1 MSKVK
6 YFGTDG
12 IRGTAGVTP
21 MSADFVKRLGWAAG
35 SVLSR
40 EAAEKPIFLIGRD
53 TRESG
58 PMLKDALTSGLNAA
72 GAAVINL
79 GVLPTPG
86 IATLTHRM
94 KATAGAVISAS
105 HNPAAENGIK
115 FFSVLGMKLS
125 EDEEAAIEALIDS
138 ASEVGDAGERQTQTL
153 ADAEDRYV
161 DDLLDAQPNLDLKG
175 LKLLVDCANGASYS
189 VAPRVFRQLGATV
202 IPLNVEPDGLNINE
216 EAGSEYTRS
225 APEAFAGLIRQHHA
239 DVGIA
244 FDGDADRV
252 ILFDDKGRLTD
263 GDHMLAILA
272 DDYHRH
278 GRLLGN
284 ALVTTTMANGALT
297 AYAQQRGFKMVE
309 TPVGDKYVTEALLTL
324 SAQESESGK
333 TGVGGEQSGHIVL
346 LDEHHRTGDG
356 LRTALEMLR
365 IITQANRPFSEL
377 FDHIQKFPQLIASC
391 YVGGKPPLESLPE
404 LSKALAKL
412 EEKLPGLV
420 RKNARY
426 SGTENKFRLMIETDT
441 RHQPAEVAAVAW
453 EVCDVIQR
461 ETHATEGAK
470 IEVLNVAGGG
480 LMPRPETK

>member
-1 MSKVK
+1 M
-6 YFGTDG
+6 
-12 IRGTAGVTP
+12 
-21 MSADFVKRLGWAAG
+21 
-35 SVLSR
+35 
-40 EAAEKPIFLIGRD
+40 
-53 TRESG
+53 
-58 PMLKDALTSGLNAA
+58 
-72 GAAVINL
+72 
-79 GVLPTPG
+79 
-86 IATLTHRM
+86 
-94 KATAGAVISAS
+94 
-105 HNPAAENGIK
+105 
-115 FFSVLGMKLS
+115 
-125 EDEEAAIEALIDS
+125 
-138 ASEVGDAGERQTQTL
+138 
-153 ADAEDRYV
+153 
-161 DDLLDAQPNLDLKG
+161 KG

-365 IITQANRPFSEL
+365 IITQAKRPFSEL
-377 FDHIQKFPQLIASC
+377 FDHIQKFPQLIACVMARQATS
-391 YVGGKPPLESLPE
+391 ESLPE
-404 LSKALAKL
+404 LSKALAVGR
-412 EEKLPGLV
+412 EAAWCA
-420 RKNARY
+420 NARY

-453 EVCDVIQR
+453 DVCDVIQR
-461 ETHATEGAK
+461 VCPATEGAK